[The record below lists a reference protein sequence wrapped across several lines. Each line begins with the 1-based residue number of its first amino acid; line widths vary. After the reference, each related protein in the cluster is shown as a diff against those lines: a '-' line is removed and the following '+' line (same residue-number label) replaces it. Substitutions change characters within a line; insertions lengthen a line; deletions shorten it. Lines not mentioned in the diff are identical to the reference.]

1 MEARRKS
8 EANFSLNLILVI
20 IFIEGFITLSAQVIT
35 LRQLIPFVGNTIVV
49 TGTVI
54 AFFLL
59 FLAIGYKKG
68 GEYLDNYLQR
78 LKVNFLYSSFLAG
91 VGLSYLFIEI
101 FFDIALHISTP
112 RVVILILYLLLI
124 TSPMVYLL
132 GQTIPIAT
140 NLIKGSRVG
149 EISGNALFISTI
161 GSFLGSIVT
170 VVILFNWVGVAYT
183 VFINFLLLSS
193 LVVAL
198 AKNNRNERNTKLAV
212 ILFTIVTFTC
222 NVGFEKFAFSKT
234 NLYGN
239 YSFEKFDMRTLT
251 GGEIPNPGR
260 VLAMN
265 RGYQSFLNDKN
276 EGFPYLEFI
285 KRVLFKDLKLKNKK
299 ILVLGAG
306 GFSLSAAG
314 DYQNEITY
322 VDIDPGIHKL
332 VKDNYL
338 KDIKGSFIARDARLY
353 IKESQKIYDVILTDT
368 FSNSLSLPFHL
379 VTIEHL
385 RNIRK
390 RLSKNGIAIFNIIG
404 DASFNDLYTKRI
416 DNTLRLTFGNCLS
429 NPLEYNPQKRTNIVY
444 ICNKNQTA
452 RDNVFYTDNKNNSA
466 IDFFD

>member
-1 MEARRKS
+1 MEISRKN

-20 IFIEGFITLSAQVIT
+20 IFVEGFITLSAQVIT

-59 FLAIGYKKG
+59 FLALGYKKG

-78 LKVNFLYSSFLAG
+78 LKVNFLYSSLLAG

-101 FFDIALHISTP
+101 FFYTALYISTS
-112 RVVILILYLLLI
+112 RVAILILYLLLI
-124 TSPMVYLL
+124 VSPMVYLL
-132 GQTIPIAT
+132 GQTIPITT
-140 NLIKGSRVG
+140 NLIKGSRVS
-149 EISGNALFISTI
+149 EISGNALFFSTI

-183 VFINFLLLSS
+183 VFINFLLLSA
-193 LVVAL
+193 LVIVL
-198 AKNNRNERNTKLAV
+198 TKNNRNESNTRLAV
-212 ILFTIVTFTC
+212 ILFTIITFTF

-239 YSFEKFDMRTLT
+239 YSFENIDMSSLT
-251 GGEIPNPGR
+251 GEKTPNPGR

-285 KRVLFKDLKLKNKK
+285 KRVLFKDLKLRHKK

-338 KDIKGSFIARDARLY
+338 EDIKGSFVAKDARLY
-353 IKESQKIYDVILTDT
+353 IKESQKKYDVILTDI
-368 FSNSLSLPFHL
+368 FSNSLSLPYHL

-385 RNIRK
+385 SNIRK
-390 RLSKNGIAIFNIIG
+390 LLYKNGIAIFNIIG
-404 DASFNDLYTKRI
+404 DASLNDLYTKRI

-452 RDNVFYTDNKNNSA
+452 RDHVFYTDNKNNSV